1 MSNSVQGQYRLSGF
15 LFSALAFVMLTGAAH
30 AAPDCKSLQKGN
42 EIFSDTFVDAT
53 GGWVGGGTFGKP
65 ALALNLAAPNT
76 NWTIVNDTFN
86 ATEGDYC
93 MQAVLPTGTPSNK
106 AALALITLFVD
117 NNDFLMLQL
126 SSDDSIGL
134 YRLVANNWNT
144 VATVTNP
151 DIKPTPGSV
160 VTLRM
165 TIKGSLVTSSINGI
179 EVKKVRVQI
188 PTGPLKFGIYAQVD
202 QPVPSPGVNFQ
213 YNFYRVT
220 SGE

>member
-1 MSNSVQGQYRLSGF
+1 MLKLVSKGSWLKSALFGAVAFFALSG
-15 LFSALAFVMLTGAAH
+15 AAY
-30 AAPDCKSLQKGN
+30 AADCKSLQKGS
-42 EIFSDTFVDAT
+42 EIFSDTFVDST
-53 GGWVGGGTFGKP
+53 GGWTGGGIFGKP
-65 ALALNLAAPNT
+65 ALTLNLTAPIN
-76 NWTIVNDTFN
+76 NWTLVNETFN
-86 ATEGDYC
+86 ATQGDYC
-93 MQAVLPTGTPSNK
+93 MQAVMPAGTPSNK
-106 AALALITLFVD
+106 AAIGLITLFVD

-126 SSDDSIGL
+126 TSDDSISL
-134 YRLVANNWNT
+134 ERLVSNNWNT

-151 DIKPTPGSV
+151 NIKPTPGSV

-179 EVKKVRVQI
+179 EVNKVRVQI
-188 PTGPLKFGIYAQVD
+188 PTGPLKFAIYGQLD